1 MTTYA
6 YKGFTVIYEIH
17 RSNDSEIY
25 KADGTVIPE
34 GENTSPT
41 RSTKFHTEYPSRIG
55 VKKEIKKLIENYINF
70 EWEKLLEMKQ
80 MQ

>member
-17 RSNDSEIY
+17 QSNDSTIY
-25 KADGTVIPE
+25 KADGTAIPE
-34 GENTSPT
+34 GEHPSSTV
-41 RSTKFHTEYPSRIG
+41 STKFHTEYPSRNG

-70 EWEKLLEMKQ
+70 EWEKLLEMRQ